1 MSGARLRVPMRPCE
15 CAHDLTPRAR
25 RRPYGEASR
34 GEPNLHTEL
43 ARTADPRGRG
53 GGEGIQPLCIEGCGV
68 TRRFRVL
75 CLLRYS
81 YLAVLCVTQPKL
93 YTTPLSCA
101 DIL

>member
-15 CAHDLTPRAR
+15 CAHDLTPR

-43 ARTADPRGRG
+43 ARTADLRGRG

-68 TRRFRVL
+68 TLRLRVL
-75 CLLRYS
+75 RPPTLLVLSGSLRYT
-81 YLAVLCVTQPKL
+81 TQ
-93 YTTPLSCA
+93 A
-101 DIL
+101 IQMI

>member
-1 MSGARLRVPMRPCE
+1 MSGTRLRVPMRPCE
-15 CAHDLTPRAR
+15 CAHDLTPR

-43 ARTADPRGRG
+43 ARTADLRGRG

-68 TRRFRVL
+68 TRRIWL

-81 YLAVLCVTQPKL
+81 YLAVLCVTQPNHTATQL
-93 YTTPLSCA
+93 GYRVG
-101 DIL
+101 